1 MQITINK
8 LKRKA
13 IKVLNGGTDWESKHE
28 EKRKESMKW
37 ECKYNTLYRQ
47 LESILGNK

>member
-1 MQITINK
+1 MQATVNK

-13 IKVLNGGTDWESKHE
+13 ISVLNGGTDWECKYE
-28 EKRKESMKW
+28 EKRKDSLKW

-47 LESILGNK
+47 LEAILGKR